1 MSLIDYGAL
10 FGIVSVAVAVVIS
23 LAYHNVTF
31 SVRSKLNWERDQSI
45 TLAMVRKDAA
55 ATKDN
60 AKDLV
65 AQLKANQRLVT
76 QRESMSFSI
85 IYNNLFF
92 LLIVVFLGF
101 YILRSLPGI
110 YNYIVSVGV
119 AAASV
124 TYLSTTKTYD

>member
-1 MSLIDYGAL
+1 
-10 FGIVSVAVAVVIS
+10 
-23 LAYHNVTF
+23 
-31 SVRSKLNWERDQSI
+31 LNWERDQSI

-119 AAASV
+119 AAATV
-124 TYLSTTKTYD
+124 TYLSTSKTYD